1 MTAAKTPFRTR
12 ISTRLPGGATR
23 SQEGTSFNNCGRCIH
38 NVLLSWQK
46 ESPLR

>member
-1 MTAAKTPFRTR
+1 MTAATTSFRTR
-12 ISTRLPGGATR
+12 IGTRLPDGATW
-23 SQEGTSFNNCGRCIH
+23 SEEGTSFNNCGRCIH